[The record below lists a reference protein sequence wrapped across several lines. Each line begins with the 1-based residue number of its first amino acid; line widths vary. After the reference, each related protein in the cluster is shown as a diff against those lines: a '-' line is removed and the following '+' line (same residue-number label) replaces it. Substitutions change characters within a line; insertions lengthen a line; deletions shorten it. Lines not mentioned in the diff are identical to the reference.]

1 MKWADG
7 VAGSIDRT
15 IEHALP
21 SPDKIKCK
29 TKISGSEMRL
39 TVRLLLAMALVP
51 SFVHA
56 ARAEGAAGP
65 IHVAT
70 YVEVGTSS
78 DKDGIK
84 LLQQYRDASRKE
96 AGNMRSEVAQELGRP
111 NRFVVLEIWK
121 DQAAADAHGKSAG
134 TSAFRDKLKTIQNG
148 PYDERVHSALAVGAN
163 DPITARRAVY
173 VASHVDVPPPK
184 KDDVIA
190 ALNVLAEASR
200 KGDGNLRFE
209 VVQQTSRPNHFTV
222 IETWKD
228 HKAYDARGSA
238 AAQRKFR
245 EALGP
250 MLGALYDER
259 IYRPVD

>member
-1 MKWADG
+1 
-7 VAGSIDRT
+7 
-15 IEHALP
+15 
-21 SPDKIKCK
+21 
-29 TKISGSEMRL
+29 MRL
-39 TVRLLLAMALVP
+39 TVQLLLAMAVIPSLVQ
-51 SFVHA
+51 A

-65 IHVAT
+65 IHIAT
-70 YVEVGTSS
+70 YVEVGASS

-111 NRFVVLEIWK
+111 NRFVVIEIWK
-121 DQAAADAHGKSAG
+121 DQAAADTHGKSAG

-148 PYDERVHSALAVGAN
+148 PYDERLHGAFAVGPN
-163 DPITARRAVY
+163 EPITAKRAVY
-173 VASHVDVPPPK
+173 VVSHVDVPPPK
-184 KDDVIA
+184 KDDAIA
-190 ALNVLAEASR
+190 ALNPLAEASR

-209 VVQQTSRPNHFTV
+209 VAQQTSRPNHFTV

-238 AAQRKFR
+238 APQKKFR
-245 EALGP
+245 DALGP